1 MNELDDEKLAQQTAQ
16 EQAPEAAENPAVEE
30 KAPEAQS
37 EPAAEAPVDEVAELK
52 AALEK
57 CEAAL
62 IERETALIERTED
75 LQRLQAEYVNYKKRV
90 DRDRP
95 LARQSGVEAVL
106 RDMMPAFDS
115 IVAAENMG
123 ELSEGFKLTADEFIK
138 VARQYG
144 MVKVGEVGEEF
155 DPLIHEAL
163 MQQPV
168 AGSGEPTINEV
179 MQVGYQING
188 QTVRPARVVVAMPTG
203 EEEKTEESKDSE

>member
-16 EQAPEAAENPAVEE
+16 EQAPETAENPAVENQ
-30 KAPEAQS
+30 APEAQT
-37 EPAAEAPVDEVAELK
+37 EPAAEESVDEVAELK

-57 CEAAL
+57 C
-62 IERETALIERTED
+62 ETALIERTED